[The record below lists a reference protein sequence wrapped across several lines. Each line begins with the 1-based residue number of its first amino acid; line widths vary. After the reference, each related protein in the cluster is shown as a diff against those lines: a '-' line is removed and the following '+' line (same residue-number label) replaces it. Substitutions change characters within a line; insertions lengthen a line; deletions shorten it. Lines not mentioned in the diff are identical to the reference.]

1 MAMGPGRQ
9 KTAADCAQRV
19 CGTVVCSIDAFFLH
33 FFGTSYLK
41 LVPIRVIIT
50 TNIAAG
56 QEDYFMT
63 ANHENRT
70 GSVPSPE
77 KVKEDAIIRR
87 VSLVGIVG
95 NIALS
100 AFKLFAGIA
109 GNSGAMVSDAVHSLS
124 DVFATFIAFLGV
136 RLSKKAADKE
146 HPYGHERFE
155 CVASLLLGV
164 ILLITGL
171 GIGKAGLE
179 KIFAG
184 SYRTLAI
191 PSVIALVAA
200 IVSIGLK
207 EAMYWYTRHY
217 AKVLNSPAFLADA
230 WHHRSDAFS
239 SVGSMIGIG
248 GAMLGFPVMDSAAS
262 VVICLFI
269 LKVSYD
275 ILKDALVKMLDTSCG
290 EDYEKALMAY
300 IAAQKDVVQ
309 VDMLHSRMFGN
320 KTYIEL
326 ELQVDGNLPLW
337 EAHAIAERVHDSVEA
352 HFLEIKHITIH
363 LNPSTL

>member
-1 MAMGPGRQ
+1 M
-9 KTAADCAQRV
+9 
-19 CGTVVCSIDAFFLH
+19 
-33 FFGTSYLK
+33 
-41 LVPIRVIIT
+41 T
-50 TNIAAG
+50 TNK
-56 QEDYFMT
+56 
-63 ANHENRT
+63 ENRT
-70 GSVPSPE
+70 EIVPS
-77 KVKEDAIIRR
+77 KVGINENAIIRHI
-87 VSLVGIVG
+87 SLVGIVG
-95 NIALS
+95 NVALS

-184 SYRTLAI
+184 SYGTLAI
-191 PSVIALVAA
+191 PSMIALMAA
-200 IVSIGLK
+200 IVSIVSK

-217 AKVLNSPAFLADA
+217 AKVLNSPAFMADA

-239 SVGSMIGIG
+239 SVGSLIGIA
-248 GAMLGFPVMDSAAS
+248 GAMLGFPVMDSIAS

-275 ILKDALVKMLDTSCG
+275 ILKDAIVKMMDTSCG
-290 EDYEKALMAY
+290 EDYEKTLTAY
-300 IAAQKDVVQ
+300 IAAQEDVVQ
-309 VDMLHSRMFGN
+309 VNWLNSRCLGN

-326 ELQVDGNLPLW
+326 ELQVDGNLPLR
-337 EAHAIAERVHDSVEA
+337 EAHAIAERIHDNVEA
-352 HFLEIKHITIH
+352 HFSEIKHITIH
-363 LNPSTL
+363 LNPATL

>member
-1 MAMGPGRQ
+1 M
-9 KTAADCAQRV
+9 
-19 CGTVVCSIDAFFLH
+19 
-33 FFGTSYLK
+33 
-41 LVPIRVIIT
+41 T
-50 TNIAAG
+50 TNK
-56 QEDYFMT
+56 
-63 ANHENRT
+63 ENRIEI
-70 GSVPSPE
+70 VPS
-77 KVKEDAIIRR
+77 KVGINENAIIRR
-87 VSLVGIVG
+87 ISLVGIVG
-95 NIALS
+95 NVALS

-124 DVFATFIAFLGV
+124 DVFATCIAFLGV

-184 SYRTLAI
+184 SYGTLAI
-191 PSVIALVAA
+191 PSMIALVAA
-200 IVSIGLK
+200 IVSIVSK

-217 AKVLNSPAFLADA
+217 AKVLNSPAFMADA

-239 SVGSMIGIG
+239 SVGSLIGIA
-248 GAMLGFPVMDSAAS
+248 GAMLGFPVMDSIAS

-275 ILKDALVKMLDTSCG
+275 ILKDAIVKMMDTSCG
-290 EDYEKALMAY
+290 EDYEKTLTAY
-300 IAAQKDVVQ
+300 IAAQEDVVQ
-309 VDMLHSRMFGN
+309 VDLLHSRMFGN
-320 KTYIEL
+320 KAYIEL
-326 ELQVDGNLPLW
+326 ELQVDGNLPLR
-337 EAHAIAERVHDSVEA
+337 EAHAIAERIHDNVEA

-363 LNPSTL
+363 LNPATL